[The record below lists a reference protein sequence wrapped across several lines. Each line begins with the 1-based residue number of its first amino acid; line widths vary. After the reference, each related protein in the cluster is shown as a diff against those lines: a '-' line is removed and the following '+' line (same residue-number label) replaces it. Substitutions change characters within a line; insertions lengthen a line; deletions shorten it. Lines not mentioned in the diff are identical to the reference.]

1 MILALAAMPPNQTT
15 MELTA
20 SGRTIQISM
29 SSIRESAATRA
40 PARGSSSCSR

>member
-1 MILALAAMPPNQTT
+1 MILVLAAMPPNQT

-40 PARGSSSCSR
+40 PARSSSSCSR